1 MGGGVSERTK
11 SHKSSNE
18 KVPINGFVLD
28 VVCATRTYMCTI
40 YKSINVPV
48 VLNDLFFLPRS
59 HCLNIYSSFYKRKF
73 I

>member
-1 MGGGVSERTK
+1 MGGVSERTK

-48 VLNDLFFLPRS
+48 VLNDLFFFAPQPLFEY
-59 HCLNIYSSFYKRKF
+59 LF
-73 I
+73 IIL